1 MPLTVSD
8 GGGRGA
14 NGAGFGIILKLY
26 IYILKK
32 DIFLHLF
39 LALCALKALNKLILF
54 FSSTKLED
62 FFFFHFFKC
71 SYQSSCLVACLSN
84 LSLPRDEVPFLLSL
98 PDPQLRGAQRYKV
111 PKFVS

>member
-62 FFFFHFFKC
+62 FFSSIFLNVLTSHLALWHVCLTFPYPVMKCHFC
-71 SYQSSCLVACLSN
+71 
-84 LSLPRDEVPFLLSL
+84 
-98 PDPQLRGAQRYKV
+98 
-111 PKFVS
+111 